1 MNLIRTLMT
10 IFLITVVGISIAG
23 WIWAGDLP
31 VAKLTGA
38 RVVLALCAL
47 MAAGAIAMIWHER
60 TPEQT

>member
-1 MNLIRTLMT
+1 MT

-47 MAAGAIAMIWHER
+47 MAAGAIAMIWNER